1 MILTQRM
8 GNSQYRKW
16 YLHAGDNR
24 QGSIDI
30 VSIQRGARKKI
41 AALQRQARHL
51 GQELEDYTPP
61 FTGSEIISILEMPQ
75 GPEVGEVLQL
85 LENMFIE
92 SGPVSD
98 QQARSFLAEWRK
110 DKDN

>member
-30 VSIQRGARKKI
+30 VSIQRGARRKI
-41 AALQRQARHL
+41 AAIQRQARHL
-51 GQELEDYTPP
+51 DHELEDL
-61 FTGSEIISILEMPQ
+61 SLIHI
-75 GPEVGEVLQL
+75 
-85 LENMFIE
+85 
-92 SGPVSD
+92 
-98 QQARSFLAEWRK
+98 
-110 DKDN
+110 